1 MVGSNVVSDDV
12 ALPKETAMEK
22 EDIERIAARVVEKLL
37 EPGARGALAI
47 AIARELRQ
55 MGLEYEHDMAH
66 LGERLDAQHF

>member
-1 MVGSNVVSDDV
+1 
-12 ALPKETAMEK
+12 MEK

-37 EPGARGALAI
+37 EPATRGMVAI

-55 MGLEYEHDMAH
+55 MGLEYKHDMAR